1 MCFYHKIKF
10 RNGNKRRGSSIPV
23 LTTNNNNTN
32 KNQNQNK
39 TPLKSKQEPSSSTSK
54 LKSNESISLV
64 IDDKLSPRRNLSP
77 PRNIGKKNYKNFSF

>member
-23 LTTNNNNTN
+23 LTTNKNNTN
-32 KNQNQNK
+32 KNQNK
-39 TPLKSKQEPSSSTSK
+39 TPLKSKQDPSSSTSK

-77 PRNIGKKNYKNFSF
+77 PRNIG

>member
-23 LTTNNNNTN
+23 LSTNNNSTN
-32 KNQNQNK
+32 KNQNK